1 MSMSTWAWSDRSP
14 RAPLCIADGL
24 PLGWPSNRTAPS
36 MPWCMSWDPA
46 AQAVGQGRQV
56 QKSVHL
62 VREVGGVDDEDV
74 TDDKR
79 VAQAPLAQRRRPRPP
94 DVGGNVGYQ
103 QWFEK
108 AGHVF
113 AGVTAHLQ
121 GELFQL

>member
-1 MSMSTWAWSDRSP
+1 MP
-14 RAPLCIADGL
+14 PLLRRKELSASLTPGL
-24 PLGWPSNRTAPS
+24 LPGPQQVHESH
-36 MPWCMSWDPA
+36 PA

-108 AGHVF
+108 AGYVF

-121 GELFQL
+121 ASKKRTT